1 MTVSDLY
8 TQTNSLIT
16 CHTKWA
22 RGIREYMLEML
33 KPIISGKYPG
43 LTKDS
48 DVSEV
53 KLSHLLNDDKGDFL
67 SLTDTYDSEQWEKV
81 KDLCRAASNDGKFL
95 VHTDDI
101 VEQLYTKSERTRA
114 RINNA
119 IYFQGLAITDA
130 VSYLLHGVK
139 VHIKKFE
146 PERYARLYKGETNA
160 P

>member
-16 CHTKWA
+16 CHSKWA

-33 KPIISGKYPG
+33 KSIIGGKYHG
-43 LTKDS
+43 LTEDS

-53 KLSHLLNDDKGDFL
+53 KLSHLLNDDKGEFL
-67 SLTDTYDSEQWEKV
+67 SLTDTHDSEQWEKV
-81 KDLCRAASNDGKFL
+81 KGLCRAASSDGKFL

-101 VEQLYTKSERTRA
+101 VERLYTKSERTRA
-114 RINNA
+114 RVNNA
-119 IYFQGLAITDA
+119 IYFQGLAITEA

-146 PERYARLYKGETNA
+146 PERYARLYSTAE
-160 P
+160 